1 MKSWQRNNVNY
12 LGVDDILLIHS
23 MVIDETGGSHG
34 VRDTHAI
41 LSIVEAPKQSFS
53 GKELYPT
60 IFEKAAVYARDII
73 MNHPFIDGNKRTG
86 MTTGA
91 VFLEDNGYV
100 FTAKEGEIEHFALKV
115 IREKLEIREIAKW
128 FKEHSEV
135 ISNA

>member
-1 MKSWQRNNVNY
+1 M
-12 LGVDDILLIHS
+12 
-23 MVIDETGGSHG
+23 
-34 VRDTHAI
+34 RDTHAI
-41 LSIVEAPKQSFS
+41 LSIVEEPKQPIS

-115 IREKLEIREIAKW
+115 IREKLEIREITKW

-135 ISNA
+135 ISNV